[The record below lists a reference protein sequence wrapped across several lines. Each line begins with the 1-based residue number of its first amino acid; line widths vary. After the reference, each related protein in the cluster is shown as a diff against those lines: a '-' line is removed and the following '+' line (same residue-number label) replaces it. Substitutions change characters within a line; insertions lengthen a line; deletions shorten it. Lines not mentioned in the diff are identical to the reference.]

1 MIWCKPSWLINQ
13 SYQLVKDLAEIQSLS
28 PNKNFCFNLRVF
40 CLLKYCNR
48 MKLDTVFVF
57 DKEKRDDRCF
67 FKMEDISEVSA
78 TQNF

>member
-1 MIWCKPSWLINQ
+1 
-13 SYQLVKDLAEIQSLS
+13 
-28 PNKNFCFNLRVF
+28 
-40 CLLKYCNR
+40 

-78 TQNF
+78 TQNFWQTWWKRMSISNWFFYLKNLKHFFQLQQ